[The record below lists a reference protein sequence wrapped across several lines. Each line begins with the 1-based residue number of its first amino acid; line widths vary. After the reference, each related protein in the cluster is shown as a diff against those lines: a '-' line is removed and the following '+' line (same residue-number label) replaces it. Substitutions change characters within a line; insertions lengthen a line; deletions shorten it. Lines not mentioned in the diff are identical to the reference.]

1 MQTTFDIQ
9 TTTAKRAMRA
19 PAVACSDSLE
29 GANPG
34 HGFVDALVER
44 SMR

>member
-19 PAVACSDSLE
+19 RTVACSDSLE

-34 HGFVDALVER
+34 NGFVGALVER
-44 SMR
+44 STR